1 MKPSKFFLNFDYYL
15 FFATLFLSIIGIL
28 FIHSAN
34 YTKSDELQTEYIKQ
48 IIFLVVSIAIFFTI
62 LFIPTRRIY
71 SFSTWFYIFCL
82 GGIILTLL
90 FPEVKGQ
97 RRMSILGFS
106 FQFSE
111 FMKIATIM
119 LLSRFY
125 ALKSKED
132 IKSLKTYILGG
143 LISFIPVMFIM
154 LQPDL
159 GTSLVYFPIFL
170 VISYMAG
177 VNKKFILF
185 TVLLIFFATLIPIT
199 TTVNHLFYNNENEI
213 FNLLI
218 NPKYVLILFVT
229 LIITLGISALV
240 FFDIIK
246 GINPKLKIFFFWYIF
261 FCSVMIF
268 GLAMSYPVN
277 KFLKPYQKDRLLIFF
292 NPSVDEKGSGYHIIQ
307 SITTVGNGGFFG
319 KGWKKGEQVQKY
331 FLPEQAT
338 DFIYPVIAEELGFI
352 GSFVIL
358 FLYGVIF
365 FRGMK
370 IILKSK
376 DFWGGYVVIGLMTMY
391 LYHILQNI
399 GMCIGVMPITG
410 IPLPLLSYGGSFLMS
425 CYFGISIMINIYLNG
440 KK

>member
-1 MKPSKFFLNFDYYL
+1 
-15 FFATLFLSIIGIL
+15 
-28 FIHSAN
+28 
-34 YTKSDELQTEYIKQ
+34 
-48 IIFLVVSIAIFFTI
+48 
-62 LFIPTRRIY
+62 
-71 SFSTWFYIFCL
+71 
-82 GGIILTLL
+82 
-90 FPEVKGQ
+90 
-97 RRMSILGFS
+97 MSILGFS

-111 FMKIATIM
+111 LMKIATIM

-125 ALKSKED
+125 VKVKRGYQ
-132 IKSLKTYILGG
+132 IIKTYILGG

-399 GMCIGVMPITG
+399 GMYR
-410 IPLPLLSYGGSFLMS
+410 SYANYWDPVATFILWRFFLMA

-440 KK
+440 KNKQFFYFIIFFTIFFLCYIILDCKTIIIICGNKIKNLGEKNYEKIDRLFRLGNTSCWFCWL

>member
-1 MKPSKFFLNFDYYL
+1 
-15 FFATLFLSIIGIL
+15 
-28 FIHSAN
+28 
-34 YTKSDELQTEYIKQ
+34 
-48 IIFLVVSIAIFFTI
+48 
-62 LFIPTRRIY
+62 
-71 SFSTWFYIFCL
+71 
-82 GGIILTLL
+82 
-90 FPEVKGQ
+90 
-97 RRMSILGFS
+97 
-106 FQFSE
+106 
-111 FMKIATIM
+111 
-119 LLSRFY
+119 
-125 ALKSKED
+125 
-132 IKSLKTYILGG
+132 
-143 LISFIPVMFIM
+143 
-154 LQPDL
+154 
-159 GTSLVYFPIFL
+159 
-170 VISYMAG
+170 
-177 VNKKFILF
+177 
-185 TVLLIFFATLIPIT
+185 
-199 TTVNHLFYNNENEI
+199 
-213 FNLLI
+213 
-218 NPKYVLILFVT
+218 
-229 LIITLGISALV
+229 
-240 FFDIIK
+240 
-246 GINPKLKIFFFWYIF
+246 
-261 FCSVMIF
+261 MIF